1 MPNHNYL
8 HIHNDVIP
16 ALLEA
21 GAGQA
26 DLDRMFVESPRRY
39 FEGAA
44 KRFAEERKGLH
55 AGTAL

>member
-21 GAGQA
+21 GVTRG
-26 DLDRMFVESPRRY
+26 DLDKMLVDIPRPH
-39 FEGAA
+39 FNSVAN
-44 KRFAEERKGLH
+44 RFARRS
-55 AGTAL
+55 